1 MPEQVT
7 GDDRSWLD
15 SLGDFLGDKVNAA
28 TDLGLEIIRAERIP
42 GDNAS
47 ANPTTSPKV
56 TTGSQPTGE
65 PVWLSAEGIRQNW
78 PMMVAMLVV
87 VVALVLLIG
96 RLL

>member
-15 SLGDFLGDKVNAA
+15 SVSGFLGDKLNQAA
-28 TDLGLEIIRAERIP
+28 DIGLEVIRAERLP

-47 ANPTTSPKV
+47 ASPTTAPHV

-65 PVWLSAEGIRQNW
+65 PVWLTAEGIQQNW
-78 PMMVAMLVV
+78 PVMVAALVV
-87 VVALVLLIG
+87 VLALILLLW
-96 RLL
+96 RLF

>member
-15 SLGDFLGDKVNAA
+15 SVGDFLGDKFNQAA
-28 TDLGLEIIRAERIP
+28 DIGLEVIRAERLP
-42 GDNAS
+42 GDNAT
-47 ANPTTSPKV
+47 ANPTTAPHV

-78 PMMVAMLVV
+78 PMMVAALVV
-87 VVALVLLIG
+87 VVALLLLLW
-96 RLL
+96 RLF